1 MDVLFSDFSLYLQIQ
16 KDMKR
21 LLELL
26 LVNKFENVFVQN
38 GKLSVKRTIVETI
51 WFKMANTIWSTSSGS
66 KCFGFVHC
74 HFDIFVFPLLSLD
87 SSAYIF
93 LLHNLP
99 FFFKRYEHILENIN

>member
-26 LVNKFENVFVQN
+26 LVNKFENAFVQN
-38 GKLSVKRTIVETI
+38 GKLSVKRTIVKTI

-66 KCFGFVHC
+66 KCFGFV
-74 HFDIFVFPLLSLD
+74 PLPFRYICF
-87 SSAYIF
+87 SSTTFRQLGLHF

-99 FFFKRYEHILENIN
+99 FFFKR